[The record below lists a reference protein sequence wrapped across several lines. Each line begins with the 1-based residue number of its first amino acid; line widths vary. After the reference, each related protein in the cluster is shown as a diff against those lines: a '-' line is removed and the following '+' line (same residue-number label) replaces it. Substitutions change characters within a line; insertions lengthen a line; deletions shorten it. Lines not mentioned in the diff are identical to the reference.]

1 MKIKIIKEVYSQ
13 KQRRW
18 ACAQMNKPAS
28 QRPKGLSKAE
38 AEEMC
43 KGPML
48 KKEEELEELYS
59 TSSNRGTIHPDMS
72 GEKEFAGHKERS
84 DHQGLQNFKDPKY
97 IEEILDEMEYDLTK
111 IKQKSNLSRKFWDK
125 NRLLDRKTRE
135 KLLAI
140 ADDFIENLGLE
151 DKVKDITMTG
161 SLASYNWHKGSDI
174 DLHILINYEDFED
187 DAELLKNYFN
197 LARSEWNKKHKI
209 MIRGHEVE
217 IYIQD
222 EDEKH
227 YANGV
232 YSLKDDKW
240 LVKPSPIEAEV
251 DVDGAIKKAEGIQQ
265 DIDLVKGLTNA
276 KRYQEAVEMANR
288 LKEKIK
294 NLRSSGLE
302 REGIFSVEN
311 IAFKLLRNANQI
323 EKLHHY
329 ATKAYDAMMGIADL
343 PRDLTVNLLD
353 EEQLNEKMMLKPGP
367 NGWDLYSKLVA
378 EAYLAAPSFE
388 ERAVPHFEAM
398 IPFINKMFKRIESKI
413 DVHFV
418 EGHPYANAK
427 ELRDDVFN
435 NQVMKVS
442 TSDAEH
448 DIFDPQTNAKF
459 RAVHDFMSHIQAIG
473 SRGTDFSLKG
483 EIQSYNTHLKT
494 MPPMAWPAL
503 FTEIIGQASTYFYQ
517 GGEFGEQK
525 IALLDGF
532 DYENIGVV
540 DGYDIVD
547 KELVKKEE
555 NEEMVAEDY
564 QTDVKKGHKKM
575 KFRLIGLGKGKPTPG
590 TKKPSYKRSKSAPA
604 GYGALEEK
612 KKD

>member
-1 MKIKIIKEVYSQ
+1 MKIRITEKIK
-13 KQRRW
+13 KT
-18 ACAQMNKPAS
+18 K
-28 QRPKGLSKAE
+28 KGYFATSKSGKHLSKKPKSKKAAVAQLAAVE
-38 AEEMC
+38 IS
-43 KGPML
+43 
-48 KKEEELEELYS
+48 KKERELDEMYS
-59 TSSNRGTIHPDMS
+59 TSANHGTSHPKMS
-72 GEKEFAGHKERS
+72 AEKEFAGHKERS
-84 DHQGLQNFKDPKY
+84 RHQGLQNFKDPVY

-111 IKQKSNLSRKFWDK
+111 IKQKSTLNRKFWDK
-125 NRLLDRKTRE
+125 NRLLDRKTRD
-135 KLLAI
+135 KLIAI
-140 ADDFIENLGLE
+140 AEDFIENLGLE
-151 DKVKDITMTG
+151 GKVKDITMTG
-161 SLASYNWHKGSDI
+161 SLASYNWHKNSDI
-174 DLHILINYEDFED
+174 DLHILINYSDFD
-187 DAELLKNYFN
+187 DDLDLLKDYFT

-227 YANGV
+227 HANGV
-232 YSLKDDKW
+232 YSLADDEW
-240 LVKPSPIEAEV
+240 LVKPSPIEA
-251 DVDGAIKKAEGIQQ
+251 DIDTDGAIKKAEVLQK
-265 DIDLVKGLTNA
+265 DIDLVKDLTKS
-276 KRYQEAVEMANR
+276 KRYQDAVNLADKT
-288 LKEKIK
+288 KEKIK

-302 REGIFSVEN
+302 RDGIFSLEN

-329 ATKAYDAMMGIADL
+329 ATKAYDSMMGIATL
-343 PRDLTVNLLD
+343 PRDMTVNLID
-353 EEQLNEKMMLKPGP
+353 EEHLNEKLMLKPGP

-388 ERAVPHFEAM
+388 ARAVPHFEAM
-398 IPFINKMFKRIESKI
+398 IPFVNKMFKRIESKI
-413 DVHFV
+413 NVHFV
-418 EGHPYANAK
+418 EEHPYANVK

-435 NQVMKVS
+435 NQTMKVS
-442 TSDAEH
+442 TLDAEH
-448 DIFDPQTNAKF
+448 DIFDPKTNAKF

-494 MPPMAWPAL
+494 MPPASWPAL
-503 FTEIIGQASTYFYQ
+503 FTEIIGQASTFFYQ

-540 DGYDIVD
+540 DGYEIVD
-547 KELVKKEE
+547 KELVKKEK
-555 NEEMVAEDY
+555 MVAEDF
-564 QTDVKKGHKKM
+564 QADVKKDHKTM
-575 KFRLIGLGKGKPTPG
+575 KFKLIGLGKGKPTPG
-590 TKKPSYKRSKSAPA
+590 TKKPSYTRSKSAPA

>member
-1 MKIKIIKEVYSQ
+1 M
-13 KQRRW
+13 
-18 ACAQMNKPAS
+18 
-28 QRPKGLSKAE
+28 
-38 AEEMC
+38 
-43 KGPML
+43 
-48 KKEEELEELYS
+48 KEEELEELYS
-59 TSSNRGTIHPDMS
+59 TAGSHGHIHPKVSDK
-72 GEKEFAGHKERS
+72 KEFNGFKEKANYKNI
-84 DHQGLQNFKDPKY
+84 QNFKDPVH

-111 IKQKSNLSRKFWDK
+111 IKQKSTLNRKFWDK
-125 NRLLDRKTRE
+125 NRLLDRKTRD
-135 KLLAI
+135 KLIAI
-140 ADDFIENLGLE
+140 AEDFIENVGLE
-151 DKVKDITMTG
+151 GKVKDITMTG
-161 SLASYNWHKGSDI
+161 SLASYNWHKNSDI
-174 DLHILINYEDFED
+174 DLHILINYDDFD
-187 DAELLKNYFN
+187 DDLDLLKDYFT

-227 YANGV
+227 HANGV
-232 YSLKDDKW
+232 YSLADDEW
-240 LVKPSPIEAEV
+240 LVKPSPIEA
-251 DVDGAIKKAEGIQQ
+251 DIDTDGAIKKAEALQK
-265 DIDLVKGLTNA
+265 DIDLVKDLTKS
-276 KRYQEAVEMANR
+276 KRYQDAVDLADKT
-288 LKEKIK
+288 KEKIK

-329 ATKAYDAMMGIADL
+329 ATKAYDSMMGIADL
-343 PRDLTVNLLD
+343 PRDMTIGLID
-353 EEQLNEKMMLKPGP
+353 EEQLKEKLMLKPGP

-398 IPFINKMFKRIESKI
+398 IPFVNKMFKRIESKI

-418 EGHPYANAK
+418 EEHPYANVK

-435 NQVMKVS
+435 NQTMKVS
-442 TSDAEH
+442 TLDAEH

-494 MPPMAWPAL
+494 MPPASWPAL
-503 FTEIIGQASTYFYQ
+503 FTEIVGQASTYFYQ
-517 GGEFGEQK
+517 GGQFAEQK

-547 KELVKKEE
+547 KELVKKQE
-555 NEEMVAEDY
+555 NEKMVAEDF
-564 QTDVKKGHKKM
+564 QKKVKKNYKKM
-575 KFRLIGLGKGKPTPG
+575 KFKLIGLGKGKPTPG
-590 TKKPSYKRSKSAPA
+590 TLKPDFKRSKDAPA
-604 GYGALEEK
+604 GFGALEEK

>member
-1 MKIKIIKEVYSQ
+1 MKIKILNEKKDCFKNKTFKGKSRCIKRQ
-13 KQRRW
+13 KNISKKG
-18 ACAQMNKPAS
+18 ADAYVAS
-28 QRPKGLSKAE
+28 VMRDKG
-38 AEEMC
+38 
-43 KGPML
+43 
-48 KKEEELEELYS
+48 ELDELYS

-111 IKQKSNLSRKFWDK
+111 IKQKSNLNRKFWDK

-187 DAELLKNYFN
+187 DVELLKNYFN

-288 LKEKIK
+288 LK
-294 NLRSSGLE
+294 
-302 REGIFSVEN
+302 V
-311 IAFKLLRNANQI
+311 KLLRNANQI